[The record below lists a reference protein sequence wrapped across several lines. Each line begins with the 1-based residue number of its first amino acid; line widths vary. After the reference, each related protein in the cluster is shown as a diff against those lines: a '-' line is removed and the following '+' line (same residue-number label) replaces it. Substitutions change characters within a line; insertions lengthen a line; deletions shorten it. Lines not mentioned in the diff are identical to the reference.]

1 MATPL
6 DSSKALEAQ
15 LLTNRMVRVEGAAA
29 SVMLTND
36 ADELAATSD
45 PKIRFSY
52 KYVTG
57 DSAPFTVGFRQGGAS
72 TFSPGVAVIIR
83 RDGTDGAGGTVNPVD
98 SFNTWNGV
106 VDWTIGNG
114 VVHVCIK
121 ATDLDTLAGGTDVE
135 VCVDPSGGKG
145 VELYDFRLDLA
156 GDA

>member
-15 LLTNRMVRVEGAAA
+15 LFTNRMVRVEGAAA

-36 ADELAATSD
+36 VDELEAASD

-57 DSAPFTVGFRQGGAS
+57 DSAPFTVGFRVGGADN
-72 TFSPGVAVIIR
+72 FSPGVAVTIR
-83 RDGTDGAGGTVNPVD
+83 RDGTDGAGSTVNPVD
-98 SFNTWNGV
+98 LITSWAGV
-106 VDWTIGNG
+106 VEWTIGAG

-121 ATDLDTLAGGTDVE
+121 ATNLDTLAGGTDVE

>member
-36 ADELAATSD
+36 ADELAAGSD
-45 PKIRFSY
+45 PRIRFSY

-57 DSAPFTVGFRQGGAS
+57 DSDPFTVGFRAGGAAN
-72 TFSPGVAVIIR
+72 FSPGVGVTIR
-83 RDGTDGAGGTVNPVD
+83 RDGTNGAGGTVAPADVT
-98 SFNTWNGV
+98 NTWTGV
-106 VDWTIGNG
+106 IDWTIGNG

-121 ATDLDTLAGGTDVE
+121 ATDLDGLAGGEDVE
-135 VCVDPSGGKG
+135 VCVDPTGGKG

>member
-6 DSSKALEAQ
+6 DSSAALEAQ
-15 LLTNRMVRVEGAAA
+15 LFTNRMVRVEGAAA

-36 ADELAATSD
+36 VDELAPASD
-45 PKIRFSY
+45 PRIRFSY

-57 DSAPFTVGFRQGGAS
+57 DSAAFTVGFRQGGAS
-72 TFSPGVAVIIR
+72 TFDPGVGVTIR
-83 RDGTDGAGGTVNPVD
+83 RDGTDGAGGTVNPADVL
-98 SFNTWNGV
+98 NTWTGV
-106 VDWTIGNG
+106 VDWVIGEG

-121 ATDLDTLAGGTDVE
+121 ATNLDTLAGGTDIE